1 MSELRTLTHGQDGE
15 DEELGG
21 RIVHLLRMELEKE
34 KKLKG
39 ETESELAAE
48 RLAKETALREKEA
61 ALREN
66 TALREK
72 EAVLTREKEAVL
84 EEQKKIFSAVMS
96 RLEKEGDAFQK
107 KLRRPDGAD
116 SSSAP
121 AEPLNRATPGVKKVG
136 DVLSEN
142 TTINNCRTN
151 VTIHEDPKVLL
162 EAILSDQ
169 MKVGKTLYQKTVEEG
184 IFYWS
189 FMVSNTKSCDLLM
202 SMRVERQDEDRV
214 VVRAES
220 VEEEGLEA
228 TSLPNPHST
237 ASKKLRLLLKE
248 GKIILQPHQF
258 RQTSFTFMGQVD
270 VGEVAK
276 DAATAPT
283 SLFRRSKTSKSKSTT
298 TGDNTSAV
306 TGVTSSTGAAVKIL
320 GAGTEADKA
329 TELFC
334 RLANLGRAKD
344 D

>member
-1 MSELRTLTHGQDGE
+1 
-15 DEELGG
+15 
-21 RIVHLLRMELEKE
+21 MELEKE

-39 ETESELAAE
+39 EVESELAAE

-72 EAVLTREKEAVL
+72 EAAL
-84 EEQKKIFSAVMS
+84 EEQKKIFSAVMA
-96 RLEKEGDAFQK
+96 RLEKEGDALQK

-121 AEPLNRATPGVKKVG
+121 AETLNRATPGVKKVG

-169 MKVGKTLYQKTVEEG
+169 MKVGKMLYQKTVEEG
-184 IFYWS
+184 IFYWN
-189 FMVSNTKSCDLLM
+189 FMVSNTKSCDILM

-228 TSLPNPHST
+228 SSLPNPHST

-248 GKIILQPHQF
+248 GKIILQPLQF
-258 RQTSFTFMGQVD
+258 GQTSFTFMGQVD

-283 SLFRRSKTSKSKSTT
+283 SSFRRSKTSKS

-334 RLANLGRAKD
+334 RLANLFYGRLKKEYGTSKN
-344 D
+344 